1 VRFFFICISILE
13 KVFFKVDVMAG
24 RSQGKQ
30 IKCEKKTSFLGSTAK
45 EGRRAKEED

>member
-1 VRFFFICISILE
+1 MCTSILE

-30 IKCEKKTSFLGSTAK
+30 IKYEKKTSLGSKAK
-45 EGRRAKEED
+45 EGRIAKEED

>member
-1 VRFFFICISILE
+1 MRFFFICISILE

-30 IKCEKKTSFLGSTAK
+30 IKCEKKTSFLGSK
-45 EGRRAKEED
+45 AKEERRAEEKN